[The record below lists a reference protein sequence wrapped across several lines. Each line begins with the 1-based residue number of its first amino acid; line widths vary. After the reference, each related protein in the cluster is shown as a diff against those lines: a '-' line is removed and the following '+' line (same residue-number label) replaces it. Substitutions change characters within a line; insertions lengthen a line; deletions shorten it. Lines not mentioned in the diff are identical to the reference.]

1 MASKL
6 LIDGSQIDQTKVALV
21 GDFGLEDFE
30 FESNSQKHLKGNIYL
45 GKISRIEP
53 SLQAAFVDI
62 GSEKNG
68 FLAFGEIHPNYFQI
82 PIADREALLKAE
94 ADQQDLHN
102 SQADNSPDSSNEDS
116 SENTQVSEDD
126 LIKNTENDILTSDEG
141 LRDNESNVSEDN
153 ESNVSEDNESNVSED
168 NESNVSEDNESNV
181 SEDKEII
188 IEPDDLPS
196 IEKKSKPNNRHSKSQ
211 KINLRKKLFRSYKIQ
226 EVIKNSQL
234 ILVQVVKEE
243 RGNKGAALT
252 SYISLAGK
260 YTVLMPNSTKTKG
273 ISRKIASSEERQK
286 LQTMIEELKLPI
298 DMGLIVRTAGLN
310 KTKIEIKNDVEILK
324 KLWNNIVGETTKD
337 TTIAPALVHEEGN
350 LIRRA
355 IRDIYT
361 KEMKNIFIEGSEAFK
376 ETKKYVSQ
384 LLPNCAKYVKEY
396 KNKIPIFAKHNVES
410 ELIKMFDTNV
420 HLKSGGYLV
429 INPTEALVAIDVNSG
444 SATKERNIEKTAIKT
459 NLEAAEEISKQI
471 KIRDLSG
478 LIVIDFI
485 DMYEMRNNRLVEKK
499 IKEMVKL
506 DRARIQVNRIS
517 QFGLMELSRQR
528 LRQSFIE
535 WKCTLSIESCAQ
547 KIIGLIKQNSL
558 TLKTSDLRFE
568 INPVLSSYIKAHHEK
583 EILSIKEKYNVKFI
597 ITENLMLEND
607 SIIFNDLKD
616 PKKKKKTAPNKKKK
630 VLKSKIPSKKLSE
643 APKTQKKLDPSP
655 SKISSKVDTKKPKAE
670 KDAQDEIKPVAIKKA
685 RTGPKKTGWWS
696 Q

>member
-30 FESNSQKHLKGNIYL
+30 FESDSQKHLKGNIYL

-62 GSEKNG
+62 GSDKNG

-94 ADQQDLHN
+94 ADHQDLHN
-102 SQADNSPDSSNEDS
+102 NELS
-116 SENTQVSEDD
+116 TEPPKISENNLEEDIENSN
-126 LIKNTENDILTSDEG
+126 IKNETISEEDVISTND
-141 LRDNESNVSEDN
+141 NN
-153 ESNVSEDNESNVSED
+153 
-168 NESNVSEDNESNV
+168 
-181 SEDKEII
+181 DKDIV
-188 IEPDDLPS
+188 IEPEDLPAL
-196 IEKKSKPNNRHSKSQ
+196 EKSKPNQKNSKSNQ
-211 KINLRKKLFRSYKIQ
+211 NNLRKKLFRSYKIQ

-234 ILVQVVKEE
+234 VLVQVVKEE

-273 ISRKIASSEERQK
+273 ISRKIASSDERQK
-286 LQTMIEELKLPI
+286 LKAMIEELKLPV

-310 KTKIEIKNDVEILK
+310 KTKIEIKKDVEILK
-324 KLWNNIVGETTKD
+324 KLWNNIVNETTKD

-361 KEMKNIFIEGSEAFK
+361 KEMKNIFVEGSEAFK

-384 LLPNCAKYVKEY
+384 LLPSCSKYVKEY
-396 KNKIPIFAKHNVES
+396 KNKIPIFAKHEVEQ
-410 ELIKMFDTNV
+410 ELIKMFDTTV

-444 SATKERNIEKTAIKT
+444 SATKERNIEKTALKT
-459 NLEAAEEISKQI
+459 NLEAADEISKQI

-485 DMYEMRNNRLVEKK
+485 DMYEMRNNRQVEKK
-499 IKEMVKL
+499 VKEAIKL

-517 QFGLMELSRQR
+517 QFGLMEISRQR

-535 WKCTLSIESCAQ
+535 WQCTLSIESCSQ
-547 KIIGLIKQNSL
+547 KIIALIKQNILSL
-558 TLKTSDLRFE
+558 KSDKIKFE
-568 INPVLSSYIKAHHEK
+568 INPIVSNYLKSNHEK
-583 EILSIKEKYNVKFI
+583 EISALKRKYNVDFI
-597 ITENLMLEND
+597 ITENLMLEN
-607 SIIFNDLKD
+607 SAIIFNDIKNI
-616 PKKKKKTAPNKKKK
+616 KKKKKKVAQVKKKK
-630 VLKSKIPSKKLSE
+630 LAIDQSPKKKISKTPASYSKKTSE
-643 APKTQKKLDPSP
+643 VKIKTVEIPEVNESVD
-655 SKISSKVDTKKPKAE
+655 SSTK
-670 KDAQDEIKPVAIKKA
+670 DIKKKV
-685 RTGPKKTGWWS
+685 RSGPKKTGWWS

>member
-30 FESNSQKHLKGNIYL
+30 FESNNQKHLKGNIYL

-82 PIADREALLKAE
+82 PIADKEALLKEE
-94 ADQQDLHN
+94 ADQQNLHN
-102 SQADNSPDSSNEDS
+102 DENDNLESLEVDSKKENKSLDNYQDSNIDNSINLDDKKEVLPNKDA
-116 SENTQVSEDD
+116 SE
-126 LIKNTENDILTSDEG
+126 I
-141 LRDNESNVSEDN
+141 
-153 ESNVSEDNESNVSED
+153 
-168 NESNVSEDNESNV
+168 
-181 SEDKEII
+181 EDKEITI
-188 IEPDDLPS
+188 DPDDLPPL
-196 IEKKSKPNNRHSKSQ
+196 EKESKSKHKHSQSQ
-211 KINLRKKLFRSYKIQ
+211 KNNLRKKLFRSYKIQ

-286 LQTMIEELKLPI
+286 LKAMIEELNLPI

-310 KTKIEIKNDVEILK
+310 KTKIEIKKDVEILK
-324 KLWNNIVGETTKD
+324 KLWNNIVNETTKD

-361 KEMKNIFIEGSEAFK
+361 KEMKNIFVEGSEAFK

-384 LLPNCAKYVKEY
+384 FLPNCSKYVKEY
-396 KNKIPIFAKHNVES
+396 NNKVPIFAKHEVES
-410 ELIKMFDTNV
+410 ELIKMFDTTV

-478 LIVIDFI
+478 LVVIDFI

-547 KIIGLIKQNSL
+547 KIISLIKQNSL
-558 TLKTSDLRFE
+558 LLKTNELRFE
-568 INPVLSSYIKAHHEK
+568 INPILSNYIKNNHNK
-583 EILSIKEKYNVKFI
+583 EILSIKKKYNVEFN

-607 SIIFNDLKD
+607 TIIFNDLKD
-616 PKKKKKTAPNKKKK
+616 QKKKKKKKSNPIKKKSVNKPKESNKQLSETSNVSKK
-630 VLKSKIPSKKLSE
+630 VKSKFKEPDTI
-643 APKTQKKLDPSP
+643 
-655 SKISSKVDTKKPKAE
+655 VTKKIPIEE
-670 KDAQDEIKPVAIKKA
+670 KTKEEVKTVTVRKK

>member
-141 LRDNESNVSEDN
+141 LRDNEG
-153 ESNVSEDNESNVSED
+153 
-168 NESNVSEDNESNV
+168 NV

-286 LQTMIEELKLPI
+286 LKTMIEELKLPI

-384 LLPNCAKYVKEY
+384 LLPSCAKYVKEY

-444 SATKERNIEKTAIKT
+444 SATKERNIEKTAVKT

-583 EILSIKEKYNVKFI
+583 EILSIKEKYNVKFT

-607 SIIFNDLKD
+607 TIIFNDLKD

-630 VLKSKIPSKKLSE
+630 VVKSKVPSKKMSE
-643 APKTQKKLDPSP
+643 APKIQKKTDPSP